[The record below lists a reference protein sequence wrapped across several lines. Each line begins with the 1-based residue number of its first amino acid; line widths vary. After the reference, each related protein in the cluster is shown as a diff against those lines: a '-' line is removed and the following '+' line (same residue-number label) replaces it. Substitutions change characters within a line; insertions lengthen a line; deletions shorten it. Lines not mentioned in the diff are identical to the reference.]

1 MLMYNNAMRLL
12 ILFLF
17 VFLSACSTVK
27 QNEGPQVDPEKT
39 ARQLIT
45 AGDYTAAADEY
56 LALAEQNQTNSE
68 LYQLK
73 ATAAYVEAGEFDQAK
88 RILSGIE
95 VDEDNDLQQLRRR
108 LLSARL
114 ELEFDQP
121 RKATN
126 LLNEISVDTIPDG
139 LRGTY
144 HDILS
149 RAYLAHGE
157 YLNAANERLKEKSYI
172 STVRQE
178 ETFYR
183 GLWEIFAAIPEADI
197 DELARV
203 APESLHS
210 WFELASIYQ
219 LYRFQPD
226 KLGYAIDSWNQRFP
240 AHPAFALIVPEL
252 LESSSR
258 FVERPNKIALLMPF
272 SNQFSKAAN
281 AIRDGFIAAW
291 YTENNANDNN
301 EIVMYDANSLN
312 IIEKYQQA
320 VADGAEYVVGPL
332 EKEAIEQL
340 QQFGELPIPILA
352 LNRPDKQNESGNDKI
367 IQFGLLPEDEA
378 KQVAELA
385 ISDGHALALVITP
398 DNEWGSRIANSFIE
412 RWEEL
417 GGSVLEQVY
426 LDTASKDFATP
437 VKESLNVDSSQARA
451 TDLRSRLRRKI
462 ISIER
467 RRQDMELIFVAA
479 VPSDA
484 RQLMPQI
491 RFFRAG
497 DVPVYTTSHVFSG
510 VEDIQRDVD
519 MNNILFVDMPWIL
532 DTTRQLSLIQD
543 SLNRN
548 WSQDRSNYRRLYA
561 LGIDAYRLIPEL
573 NRLRLDKSMTLSGE
587 TGDLKLT
594 DDNIIHRKLRRA
606 QFVEGKPV
614 LLN

>member
-1 MLMYNNAMRLL
+1 MYNNAMRLL
-12 ILFLF
+12 ILF
-17 VFLSACSTVK
+17 VFLSACSPVK
-27 QNEGPQVDPEKT
+27 QTEGQQVDLEET

-45 AGDYTAAADEY
+45 AGDYTDAADEY
-56 LALAEQNQTNSE
+56 MALAGKDQTNSD
-68 LYQLK
+68 LYRLK
-73 ATAAYVEAGEFDQAK
+73 ATAAYIKAGEFEEAK

-95 VDEDNDLQQLRRR
+95 VNQDNDLQKLHYH

-114 ELEFDQP
+114 ELEFDQSG
-121 RKATN
+121 KAIN
-126 LLNEISVDTIPDG
+126 LLNEISVDTIPNG
-139 LRGTY
+139 LRSTY
-144 HDILS
+144 HNILS
-149 RAYLAHGE
+149 RVYLAREE
-157 YLNAANERLKEKSYI
+157 YSNAANERLKEKIYI
-172 STVRQE
+172 STVSQE
-178 ETFYR
+178 ETFYHE
-183 GLWEIFAAIPEADI
+183 LWEIFVAIPEADI
-197 DELARV
+197 DELAMA
-203 APESLHS
+203 APKSLNS

-219 LYRFQPD
+219 RYRFQPD
-226 KLGYAIDSWNQRFP
+226 KLSYAIDSWSERFP
-240 AHPAFALIVPEL
+240 AHPAFALIVPEM
-252 LESSSR
+252 LELSSQL
-258 FVERPNKIALLMPF
+258 VERPNKIALLMPF

-291 YTENNANDNN
+291 YTENNTNDNN

-312 IIEKYQQA
+312 IIETYQQA

-340 QQFGELPIPILA
+340 QQFEELLIPILA
-352 LNRPDKQNESGNDKI
+352 LNRPDKQNEHGNDKI

-385 ISDGHALALVITP
+385 ISDGHALALVLTP
-398 DNEWGSRIANSFIE
+398 DNEWGSRISNSFIE

-417 GGSVLEQVY
+417 GGGVLEQVY

-437 VKESLNVDSSQARA
+437 VKELLNVDSSQARA
-451 TDLRSRLRRKI
+451 TDLRRRFGRKI

-467 RRQDMELIFVAA
+467 RRQDMDLIFVAA

-497 DVPVYTTSHVFSG
+497 DVPIYTTSHVFSG
-510 VEDIQRDVD
+510 VENTQHDAD
-519 MNNILFVDMPWIL
+519 MDNILFVDIPWIL
-532 DTTRQLSLIQD
+532 DTKRQLSLIQD

-548 WSQDRSNYRRLYA
+548 WSQDRSSYRRLYA

-587 TGDLKLT
+587 TGDLELT
-594 DDNIIHRKLRRA
+594 DDNVIHRKLRRA